1 MLFAFA
7 LDKIPNNQIK
17 LNVFPSEKHIWSWN
31 YVEMFT
37 TNFVRPEVAWFD
49 LVRRMDLPHLGLY
62 KICRIRKISLVYHFQ
77 TIEFRG
83 SKTEGT
89 EARK

>member
-1 MLFAFA
+1 MLKC
-7 LDKIPNNQIK
+7 LR
-17 LNVFPSEKHIWSWN
+17 LYLV
-31 YVEMFT
+31 

-83 SKTEGT
+83 SKTE
-89 EARK
+89 ARK